1 MSKPRPLARV
11 QLQRQR
17 PPDIA
22 RARAMLEQAQYYL
35 DPARLHDNVCADL
48 ARGYVHEAQ
57 RLLTDDNPNGGVR

>member
-1 MSKPRPLARV
+1 MSKTRSLARV
-11 QLQRQR
+11 QLPKR

-35 DPARLHDNVCADL
+35 DPARLHDSVCADL

-57 RLLTDDNPNGGVR
+57 RLLTDGMGG